1 MSSHRLNLVWP
12 DGSIVSGNTFEDLE
26 NALRASQ
33 WHTFKSRR
41 EFRREMR
48 QRAEVWSGR
57 RVRKPLVHQTP
68 KAFIYQ
74 LVNSGMCILE
84 DSNLNLPDTST
95 EQDQS

>member
-1 MSSHRLNLVWP
+1 MSPARLNLVWP
-12 DGSIVSGNTFEDLE
+12 DGSIITAGTFEELE
-26 NALRASQ
+26 EALRASQ

-48 QRAEVWSGR
+48 KRAELWSGR
-57 RVRKPLVHQTP
+57 RVSKPVLYQTP

-84 DSNLNLPDTST
+84 DANLNLPDTT
-95 EQDQS
+95 DHQ